1 MTEFPAYGSLK
12 DDENMVEKRSDYQ
25 DGEDMRSL
33 PAEKKQWKKIKPRDF
48 CFVFWTVS

>member
-1 MTEFPAYGSLK
+1 LK

-33 PAEKKQWKKIKPRDF
+33 PAEKRINGRR
-48 CFVFWTVS
+48 